1 MNFPKLP
8 TSGGK
13 LPALWATVQKICD
26 VLPSLE
32 VYGDNSTTFVNKSRS
47 GTVIRSRAKPKRLP
61 APSNSRTQS
70 RRTTGE

>member
-13 LPALWATVQKICD
+13 LPALWATVQKICE

-32 VYGDNSTTFVNKSRS
+32 VYGDNSTTFVS
-47 GTVIRSRAKPKRLP
+47 
-61 APSNSRTQS
+61 
-70 RRTTGE
+70 